1 MNESSLSAPPARG
14 AWRSPVILDDLT
26 ADLIWPRLLK
36 AGSLSLRPS
45 RLFLAFFYL
54 IGVAAMVAI
63 AGSLDGVEGNA
74 LALAGEEWLVHLTS
88 LINSC
93 ASMDATGIGRALTGI
108 FVRTAWD
115 LLAAHPVIAVVFLP
129 LLLIWTTLMGGAIS
143 RMIAMDFAQG
153 VGLSWPEGLG
163 YAIGR
168 WSSFAG
174 SVLGPLALMYAV
186 LLAMAVGGWAMFNVP
201 ILNIL
206 GGALWVLFLI
216 GAAVVAVIMLAMTL
230 GGPML
235 VPAVACEGTDAI
247 DAVQHAYSYVFAKP
261 LRLLVYIAILAAQFF
276 LVALVVGAVVWLIVN
291 IAQTAAA
298 TWVGAAG
305 TRVIAGEAGLEGVD
319 AAAGAAVRLWSA
331 IPILLGS
338 AFAVSYFWSAATVL
352 YLAMR
357 RICDGQDISEVWV
370 DTVVPGTMAERRYAP
385 KSGTAPAGSIV
396 DNGPAD
402 ET

>member
-1 MNESSLSAPPARG
+1 MNESPLSTPPARG
-14 AWRSPVILDDLT
+14 TWRSPVILDDLT
-26 ADLIWPRLLK
+26 ADLIWPRLLR
-36 AGSLSLRPS
+36 AGSLALRPS

-54 IGVAAMVAI
+54 IGVAAIVAV
-63 AGSLDGVEGNA
+63 AGSLDGVEHNA
-74 LALAGEEWLVHLTS
+74 LVFTGREWLEHFER
-88 LINSC
+88 LIGSC
-93 ASMDATGIGRALTGI
+93 ARRDAAGIGSSLTGI
-108 FVRTAWD
+108 FIGTAWD
-115 LLAAHPVIAVVFLP
+115 LVVAHPVIAVVFLP
-129 LLLIWTTLMGGAIS
+129 LLLIWTTLMGGAMS
-143 RMIAMDFAQG
+143 RIIAMDFAQG

-174 SVLGPLALMYAV
+174 SVVGPLALMYGI
-186 LLAMAVGGWAMFNVP
+186 LLAMAVGGWALFNLPV
-201 ILNIL
+201 LNVV
-206 GGALWVLFLI
+206 GGVLWVFFLI

-261 LRLLVYIAILAAQFF
+261 LRLLVYIAILAAQFV
-276 LVALVVGAVVWLIVN
+276 LIALVVWAVVSLIVN
-291 IAQTAAA
+291 IAQTAAS
-298 TWVGAAG
+298 TWVDTAAS
-305 TRVIAGEAGLEGVD
+305 RVIAGEPDLTGVN
-319 AAAGAAVRLWSA
+319 AVAAGGVRLWSA
-331 IPILLGS
+331 IPVLLGS
-338 AFAVSYFWSAATVL
+338 AFVVSYFWSAATVL

-370 DTVVPGTMAERRYAP
+370 DTVVPGTMAERRSAP
-385 KSGTAPAGSIV
+385 PAAAADAIV